1 MSSTRL
7 AGACMKRKK
16 TYAILGSVIDM
27 IMASAK
33 DSHPN
38 EFACSLRAED
48 GIITEVILVPG
59 TISGNTSAI
68 LRLHMLPIDFSI
80 VGTAHSH
87 PSPNYNPSPA
97 DLGLFSKYGNVHLIA
112 HYPYRRSS
120 WRAYDRYG
128 QFIDL
133 VVL

>member
-1 MSSTRL
+1 MT
-7 AGACMKRKK
+7 KKK

-38 EFACSLRAED
+38 EFACTLRAED

-59 TISGNTSAI
+59 TLSGNNSAI

-87 PSPNYNPSPA
+87 PSPNARPSPA
-97 DLGLFSKYGNVHLIA
+97 DMGLFSRYGNVHLIA
-112 HYPYRRSS
+112 HYPYTRSS
-120 WRAYDRYG
+120 WKAYDRQG
-128 QFIDL
+128 QLVDL
-133 VVL
+133 EVL